1 MDLFES
7 ECLLN
12 QQLTVSLSNPSR
24 WSGAEHVRYEVST
37 QRDSNLASAPEILFS
52 LSQRFV
58 YAEVNADEVFWLYK
72 DSETPLKLIQTNTE
86 E

>member
-1 MDLFES
+1 MGKLS
-7 ECLLN
+7 ALN
-12 QQLTVSLSNPSR
+12 QPNFASKTLFPS
-24 WSGAEHVRYEVST
+24 
-37 QRDSNLASAPEILFS
+37 F
-52 LSQRFV
+52 QRFV